1 MEQKITRFLLELGTG
16 FAFIGRQK
24 EIVVAGKT
32 RKIDLLFYHIRLRCY
47 FVVELKVKA
56 FEPEFAGKLNFYVSA
71 VDELLKM
78 SEDNP
83 TIGLLI
89 CKEMDRTEVQWA
101 FRNIQTPMGVATY
114 SNVQTEELKEL
125 LPSTEQICEI
135 VERTQEEFET
145 WQKRQE

>member
-1 MEQKITRFLLELGTG
+1 MLLILY
-16 FAFIGRQK
+16 FILMRQWM
-24 EIVVAGKT
+24 
-32 RKIDLLFYHIRLRCY
+32 
-47 FVVELKVKA
+47 VELKVKA

-125 LPSTEQICEI
+125 LPSTEQICEL
-135 VERTQEEFET
+135 VERTQEEFQAM
-145 WQKRQE
+145 QKYEEQTGNWVDA

>member
-1 MEQKITRFLLELGTG
+1 MLELGTG

-24 EIVVAGKT
+24 EIVIAGKT

-47 FVVELKVKA
+47 FVVELKVKP

-78 SEDNP
+78 PEDNA

-89 CKEMDRTEVQWA
+89 CKEMNRTEVQWA

-114 SNVQTEELKEL
+114 SNVQTEEMKEL
-125 LPSTEQICEI
+125 LPSTEQICEL

-145 WQKRQE
+145 VHEEEQR

>member
-1 MEQKITRFLLELGTG
+1 MVL
-16 FAFIGRQK
+16 
-24 EIVVAGKT
+24 
-32 RKIDLLFYHIRLRCY
+32 
-47 FVVELKVKA
+47 ELKVKP

-78 SEDNP
+78 PEDNP

-135 VERTQEEFET
+135 VERTAEEYET
-145 WQKRQE
+145 TKKENDK